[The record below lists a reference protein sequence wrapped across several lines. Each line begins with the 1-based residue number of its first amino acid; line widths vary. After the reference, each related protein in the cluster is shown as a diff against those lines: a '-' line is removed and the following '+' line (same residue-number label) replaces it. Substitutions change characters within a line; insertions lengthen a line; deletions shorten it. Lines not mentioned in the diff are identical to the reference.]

1 MTTVTAR
8 SRPAIVL
15 IDSEADSLAEVALQ
29 IADRNPTVSRMLMDE
44 IERARIVPAA
54 KIPDD
59 VVTMGSTVAFIDE
72 KDGQPHRV
80 QLVYPRDADIAQSRL
95 SILTPVGAGLIGLR
109 TGQSI
114 NWPDRNGNRR
124 VLTITGVTRPAG

>member
-1 MTTVTAR
+1 MQTVTAR

-29 IADRNPTVSRMLMDE
+29 IEDRNPTVSRMLMDE

-59 VVTMGSTVAFIDE
+59 VVTMGSTVEFIDE
-72 KDGQPHRV
+72 KDGQPHRI

-95 SILTPVGAGLIGLR
+95 SILTPVGVGLIGLR

-114 NWPDRNGNRR
+114 NWPDRTGNRR
-124 VLTITGVTRPAG
+124 VLTITAVTKSAV